1 MAGARSGQVLRQH
14 LTTTTVPAGARVEFW
29 QNAASGTVFPLRLQP
44 VDHAGDDRGFHA
56 DFHALRV
63 SGARVSVGVLGPVRS
78 ETTAGQARARAPR
91 RIHISLLNGG
101 QVRLSS
107 RQGEQCLGAGDL
119 VLQADDEPNVH
130 TYLDRVSMLLLSVDV
145 DELSV
150 PVQALRSSM
159 MVPLQTDPLTRSVLR
174 GAVAML
180 EAGREPVDEIGARA
194 YLTGVADLVLRTVLG
209 RSPDHTGT
217 ADARRQQVDEL
228 LRRRSCDPHLTASLV
243 ADEIG
248 LSVRR
253 LHQLFADGP
262 GVAEQIRT
270 LRMQLAAE
278 LLTDARWGDEPIA
291 RVARRCGFLEPS
303 QFARSFRRWSGMTP
317 SEFRAATDVQSG

>member
-1 MAGARSGQVLRQH
+1 MLRQH
-14 LTTTTVPAGARVEFW
+14 LTTAAVPEGSRVEYW
-29 QNAASGTVFPLRLQP
+29 QNAASNTVFPLRLQP
-44 VDHAGDDRGFHA
+44 VDHPDDDRGFHA
-56 DFHALRV
+56 DFHALRAA
-63 SGARVSVGVLGPVRS
+63 GARVSVGVLGPVRS
-78 ETTAGQARARAPR
+78 ETTPAQARARDPQ

-101 QVRLSS
+101 RVRLSS
-107 RQGEQCLGAGDL
+107 RQGEHSLGAGDL

-130 TYLDRVSMLLLSVDV
+130 TYLERVSMLLLSVDV

-180 EAGREPVDEIGARA
+180 EAGRDPVDEIGARA
-194 YLTGVADLVLRTVLG
+194 YLSGVADLVLRTVLG

-217 ADARRQQVDEL
+217 ADVRRQQVDEV
-228 LRRRSCDPHLTASLV
+228 LRRRSHDPHLSAGLV
-243 ADEIG
+243 ANEIG

-262 GVAEQIRT
+262 GVAEQIRST
-270 LRMQLAAE
+270 RMKQAADLLADPAWS
-278 LLTDARWGDEPIA
+278 AEPIA
-291 RVARRCGFLEPS
+291 RVARRCGFVDPS
-303 QFARSFRRWSGMTP
+303 QFARSFRRWAGVTP
-317 SEFRAATDVQSG
+317 SQFRAAHDVQTG